1 MAFVYLMCDSG
12 QDNCFK
18 IGVTRGAI
26 EKRMKKLQTGN
37 GEEIFLADYF
47 ETEYPF
53 FIERMMHQRY
63 FSEKKLN
70 EWFTLTAEEKSRFKA
85 DCMEFEQMAN
95 ELKDN
100 VFFKNKL
107 K

>member
-18 IGVTRGAI
+18 IGVTRGSI

-37 GEEIFLADYF
+37 GEEIFLVNYF

-70 EWFTLTAEEKSRFKA
+70 EWFVLTAEEKNRFKE
-85 DCMEFEQMAN
+85 DCLEFEQMAN

-100 VFFKNKL
+100 AFLKNKL